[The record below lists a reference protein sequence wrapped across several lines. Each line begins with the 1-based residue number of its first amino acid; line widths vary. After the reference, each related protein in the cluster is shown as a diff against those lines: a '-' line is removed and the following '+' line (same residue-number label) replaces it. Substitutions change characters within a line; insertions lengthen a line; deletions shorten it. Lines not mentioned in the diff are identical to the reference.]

1 MQLYSEC
8 MICIIRHHWSLIKD
22 HPDEAR
28 KDAFMRDMFRT
39 LAEANPNEA
48 APVPTAKLQKLCQA
62 GFDGREA
69 YRSLKH
75 RYDQFMLDRMPVW
88 RARLETAEDAFKA
101 AVWLAM
107 VGNYIDFGIIH
118 ELDEVRLQQMLDTP
132 DEKALGTPELARL
145 RAEVHAA
152 KRLAYVC
159 DNCGEVVL
167 DMLLMGQMQ
176 KENPSLEIT
185 ALVRGEDVLNDVTV
199 EDAHRVG
206 LDSIVRVVGNG
217 TNIGGTQLA
226 YLSSEAREA
235 LLNADVVVAKG
246 QGNFETL
253 TGTGLNVYY
262 LFLAK
267 CPHYTKWFGM
277 GHMTGQLVHER
288 RFSAH
293 AAQGGGG
300 GA

>member
-1 MQLYSEC
+1 
-8 MICIIRHHWSLIKD
+8 
-22 HPDEAR
+22 
-28 KDAFMRDMFRT
+28 
-39 LAEANPNEA
+39 
-48 APVPTAKLQKLCQA
+48 
-62 GFDGREA
+62 
-69 YRSLKH
+69 
-75 RYDQFMLDRMPVW
+75 
-88 RARLETAEDAFKA
+88 
-101 AVWLAM
+101 M

-206 LDSIVRVVGNG
+206 LDSIVRVVAMARTLAARSWPISAQKRGKRCSMRMWLSPRGRG
-217 TNIGGTQLA
+217 TLK
-226 YLSSEAREA
+226 R
-235 LLNADVVVAKG
+235 
-246 QGNFETL
+246 
-253 TGTGLNVYY
+253 
-262 LFLAK
+262 
-267 CPHYTKWFGM
+267 
-277 GHMTGQLVHER
+277 
-288 RFSAH
+288 
-293 AAQGGGG
+293 
-300 GA
+300 